1 MPGPFETLRDPLA
14 RVDGAAMFA
23 ASNVGKYYNIKYT
36 EAGGLK
42 EYGRKGVKLLRI
54 AEGRYLF
61 QWNGEGGQN
70 RELEYSR
77 VNHRKC
83 REVEAPHPEQNG
95 EETVSWQ
102 SQFSNVHTS
111 SAPPH
116 GCP

>member
-1 MPGPFETLRDPLA
+1 
-14 RVDGAAMFA
+14 MFA

-70 RELEYSR
+70 RELEHSR
-77 VNHRKC
+77 VNHAAC
-83 REVEAPHPEQNG
+83 RIVPAPHPEQNG
-95 EETVSWQ
+95 EERGRRRS
-102 SQFSNVHTS
+102 SEGNSS
-111 SAPPH
+111 SAAVQKDGPALL
-116 GCP
+116 GLTSTSITLL